1 MVLLTI
7 PLRTR
12 LAWHTASRKP
22 MRIAS
27 RRAWRAQY
35 IAARSE
41 NASLRQRY
49 GRDHDVTRGGPGVYF
64 EDRKRKGHRPRCPAG
79 KKTGGGEKPAG
90 RPLKGGEREW
100 TRALSPFSPLTGN
113 RACH

>member
-49 GRDHDVTRGGPGVYF
+49 GRDHDVTRGGAGVYCGV
-64 EDRKRKGHRPRCPAG
+64 RKRRGPRPRCLAET
-79 KKTGGGEKPAG
+79 KNGGGEKPA
-90 RPLKGGEREW
+90 RRALKGGEGGC
-100 TRALSPFSPLTGN
+100 TRSLSPVS
-113 RACH
+113 R